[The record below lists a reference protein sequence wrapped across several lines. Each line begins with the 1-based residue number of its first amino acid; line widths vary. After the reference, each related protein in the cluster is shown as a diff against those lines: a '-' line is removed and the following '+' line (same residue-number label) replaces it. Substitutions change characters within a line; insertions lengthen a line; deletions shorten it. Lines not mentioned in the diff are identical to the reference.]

1 MSISIITNITNTIP
15 HTPIPDNRSNLIIQH
30 HGLMTPS
37 SIHQKKLGR
46 KKLHNPTLQSKK
58 MTMETLDPEQLKKFG
73 KGQRL
78 IDRDAEFNVGRVAGT
93 VLVEVGAG
101 GAGGCGAGFGGS

>member
-1 MSISIITNITNTIP
+1 
-15 HTPIPDNRSNLIIQH
+15 
-30 HGLMTPS
+30 
-37 SIHQKKLGR
+37 
-46 KKLHNPTLQSKK
+46 

-78 IDRDAEFNVGRVAGT
+78 IYRNAEFNVGRVAGT